1 MQMSPFEFV
10 TVFCSLIVGLA
21 LSHILRAV
29 SDLYEIRERVKLYW
43 VNSLWVITVT
53 MWPIFTWW
61 GLWKLS
67 IDLDEWHYAQY
78 WFLVTNLASIYFFTT
93 LVLPKATDEGIID
106 LEEHYYS
113 VHKAFFLIVAFS
125 LFSSAAVNYS
135 LFGEPLIGPMTIMPS
150 IVGCAAVAAAFTE
163 SRPYHKFIG
172 VFMFLMFI
180 AFQLLD
186 NTVIEFENVD
196 NALLGFE
203 NS

>member
-1 MQMSPFEFV
+1 MSPFEFV

-29 SDLYEIRERVKLYW
+29 SDLYEIRERVKMYW
-43 VNSLWVITVT
+43 LNTLWVITVT

-67 IDLDEWHYAQY
+67 LNLQDWHYVQY

-93 LVLPKATDEGIID
+93 LVLPKATDEGLID
-106 LEEHYYS
+106 LEDHYYS
-113 VHKAFFLIVAFS
+113 VHKAFFSIVAFS
-125 LFSSAAVNYS
+125 LFSSVAVNHS
-135 LFGEPLIGPMTIMPS
+135 LFGEEIISAMTIMPF
-150 IVGCAAVAAAFTE
+150 IVGCAAIAAVFTD
-163 SRPYHKFIG
+163 SRLYHKIIG

-186 NTVIEFENVD
+186 NTIISYNP
-196 NALLGFE
+196 
-203 NS
+203 

>member
-1 MQMSPFEFV
+1 MSPFEFV

-29 SDLYEIRERVKLYW
+29 SDLYEIRERVKMYW
-43 VNSLWVITVT
+43 LNTLWVITVT

-67 IDLDEWHYAQY
+67 LNLQDWHYVQY

-93 LVLPKATDEGIID
+93 LVLPKATDEGLID

-113 VHKAFFLIVAFS
+113 VHKAFFSIVAFS
-125 LFSSAAVNYS
+125 LFSSVAVNHS
-135 LFGEPLIGPMTIMPS
+135 LFGEEMISAMTIMPF
-150 IVGCAAVAAAFTE
+150 IVGCAAVAAVFTD
-163 SRPYHKFIG
+163 SRLYHKIIG
-172 VFMFLMFI
+172 IFMFLMFI

-186 NTVIEFENVD
+186 NTIISYNP
-196 NALLGFE
+196 
-203 NS
+203 

>member
-1 MQMSPFEFV
+1 MSPFEFV

-29 SDLYEIRERVKLYW
+29 SDLYEIRERVKMYW
-43 VNSLWVITVT
+43 LNTLWVITVT

-67 IDLDEWHYAQY
+67 LNLQDWHYVQY

-93 LVLPKATDEGIID
+93 LVLPKATDEGLID
-106 LEEHYYS
+106 LEDHYYS
-113 VHKAFFLIVAFS
+113 VHKAFFSIVAFS
-125 LFSSAAVNYS
+125 LFSSVAVNHS
-135 LFGEPLIGPMTIMPS
+135 LFGEEIISAMTIMPF
-150 IVGCAAVAAAFTE
+150 IVGCAAVAAVFTD
-163 SRPYHKFIG
+163 SRLYHKIIG

-186 NTVIEFENVD
+186 NTIISYNP
-196 NALLGFE
+196 
-203 NS
+203 

>member
-1 MQMSPFEFV
+1 MSPFEFV

-29 SDLYEIRERVKLYW
+29 SDLYEIRERVKMYW
-43 VNSLWVITVT
+43 LNTLWVITVA

-67 IDLDEWHYAQY
+67 LNLQDWHYVQY

-93 LVLPKATDEGIID
+93 LVLPKATDEGLID
-106 LEEHYYS
+106 LEDHYYS
-113 VHKAFFLIVAFS
+113 VHKAFFSIVAFS
-125 LFSSAAVNYS
+125 LFSSVAVNHS
-135 LFGEPLIGPMTIMPS
+135 LFGEEIISAMTIMPF
-150 IVGCAAVAAAFTE
+150 IVGCAAVAAVFTD
-163 SRPYHKFIG
+163 SRLYHKIIG

-186 NTVIEFENVD
+186 NTIISFNP
-196 NALLGFE
+196 
-203 NS
+203 